1 MYLQNVMTYMKC
13 KVMILLLGLVPGLL
27 SCDNEGTE
35 GPMVQVSLV
44 ADIAST
50 ECLYSRAAN
59 AEGDEMVT
67 RCLMEVMLDGQ
78 SKSIETLSGN
88 EQDGFAITLKLLKD
102 KEYQFYFW
110 ADRGNDYYDAT
121 DFTQIAVAQNA
132 EPSVAYSGSLTL
144 TATEKNQNQ
153 NVTLNHAVAKVS
165 VVTTT
170 ALESGNALSMTIPEI
185 CASYNARTPAVGG
198 SSASKTYS
206 MTLNTD
212 IAANATVMSAYG
224 FVDGNNQK
232 VKIKY
237 AYAPEIEVTN
247 VPIALNT
254 HTKLVGDISGQ
265 AQVSVTAEVSDT
277 WLNDE
282 LVNYDP
288 EEDEILDTDAEVD
301 LGLSVIWAKCNLGAL
316 TPEEKG
322 NYYQWGSLDPT
333 DNATQNTY
341 TGNYNYTDN
350 LHSED
355 DAATALLGNG
365 WRVPTLAEWKE
376 LMTLQRS
383 IDSGNNT
390 TMTNPTTG
398 KFIYLPQTFTLSGTT
413 EIGGNYYWT
422 ANSYDAT
429 QKYYICPHQ
438 PIISYEK
445 KQNYFAG
452 FHIRPVR
459 DK

>member
-144 TATEKNQNQ
+144 TATEKNLSQK
-153 NVTLNHAVAKVS
+153 VTLNHAVAKVS

-170 ALESGNALSMTIPEI
+170 ELESGNALSMTIPKI
-185 CASYNARTPAVGG
+185 CASYNARTLASNE

-206 MTLNTD
+206 TTLTTD

-224 FVDGNNQK
+224 FVDGTNQT

-265 AQVSVTAEVSDT
+265 AQVMVTAEVSDT

-288 EEDEILDTDAEVD
+288 VEDVLDPDKEVD
-301 LGLSVIWAKCNLGAL
+301 LGLSVIWAKCNLGAS
-316 TPEEKG
+316 TPEEAG
-322 NYYQWGSLDPT
+322 DFYQWGSPDPT
-333 DNATQNTY
+333 NNGNIHTGHYDF
-341 TGNYNYTDN
+341 TGNWY
-350 LHSED
+350 SED
-355 DAATALLGNG
+355 DPATLLLGPG
-365 WRVPTLAEWKE
+365 WRVPTLDEWQE
-376 LMTLQRS
+376 LLTLPKT
-383 IDSGNNT
+383 IDNYNVT
-390 TMTNPTTG
+390 ITNSATG
-398 KFIYLPQTFTLSGTT
+398 ESIYLPDTRIWVGNTYDT
-413 EIGGNYYWT
+413 GNYYWT
-422 ANSYDAT
+422 ANSLDNT
-429 QKYYICPHQ
+429 NKY
-438 PIISYEK
+438 SYSAERSKEK
-445 KQNYFAG
+445 SRLYNAG
-452 FHIRPVR
+452 LRIRPVR
-459 DK
+459 DKQPNL